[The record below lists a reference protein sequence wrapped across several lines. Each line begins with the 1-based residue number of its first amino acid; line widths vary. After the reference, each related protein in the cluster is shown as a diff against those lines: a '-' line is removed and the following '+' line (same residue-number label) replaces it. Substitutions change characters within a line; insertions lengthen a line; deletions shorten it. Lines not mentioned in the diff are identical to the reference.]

1 LPIAIKE
8 AKKLTLELTKE
19 AGKFKCAEKGGQA
32 PSKMEQQTFRKLQR
46 EAKMQ
51 RMEKTH
57 FVKMK
62 RLQVQ

>member
-1 LPIAIKE
+1 
-8 AKKLTLELTKE
+8 LELTKE
-19 AGKFKCAEKGGQA
+19 AGKFKCSEKGGQA